1 MNAKWKR
8 LVTAILMMALL
19 LGPIVS
25 MQTPARAADG
35 EDDNTFIVGF
45 DAEFPPYGYK
55 DDNGEYVGFDL
66 DLAQEVCDRNGW
78 TLKKQ
83 PIEWN
88 SKDMELNSGS
98 ISCIWNGFTM
108 NGREDAYTWTTP
120 YVDNS
125 QVVVVRKD
133 SGITQLNDLSGKVV
147 AVQADSSALAA
158 LTGEDASEAGP
169 ESVDWGIATASTMDV
184 AYADVREDRVVLH
197 ATATRDIRTFAY
209 RIKATNAGRFAVPPA
224 YAESLY
230 DRTVQARSQAVGA
243 NPLVV
248 TKP

>member
-83 PIEWN
+83 PI
-88 SKDMELNSGS
+88 
-98 ISCIWNGFTM
+98 
-108 NGREDAYTWTTP
+108 
-120 YVDNS
+120 
-125 QVVVVRKD
+125 
-133 SGITQLNDLSGKVV
+133 
-147 AVQADSSALAA
+147 
-158 LTGEDASEAGP
+158 
-169 ESVDWGIATASTMDV
+169 
-184 AYADVREDRVVLH
+184 
-197 ATATRDIRTFAY
+197 
-209 RIKATNAGRFAVPPA
+209 
-224 YAESLY
+224 
-230 DRTVQARSQAVGA
+230 
-243 NPLVV
+243 
-248 TKP
+248 

>member
-1 MNAKWKR
+1 MKTNLKR
-8 LVTAILMMALL
+8 SITAILMMALL

-108 NGREDAYTWTTP
+108 NGRED
-120 YVDNS
+120 D
-125 QVVVVRKD
+125 
-133 SGITQLNDLSGKVV
+133 
-147 AVQADSSALAA
+147 
-158 LTGEDASEAGP
+158 
-169 ESVDWGIATASTMDV
+169 
-184 AYADVREDRVVLH
+184 
-197 ATATRDIRTFAY
+197 
-209 RIKATNAGRFAVPPA
+209 
-224 YAESLY
+224 
-230 DRTVQARSQAVGA
+230 
-243 NPLVV
+243 
-248 TKP
+248 